1 MAPMTREQRGTL
13 LVVVVAVGML
23 AALLYHRWWSVDLY
37 PFNTFL
43 FRPEDRF
50 NDLRHGW
57 RFFAERLPLAQ
68 TPWPVAPGPLT
79 VVYRLLGL
87 LPFSAALALVVG
99 TAPAVVLAASWRA
112 FRGASRRGA
121 LARSLALTALAYP
134 VWFAADRANLEV
146 LVFALTWA
154 AVEAFRARRLGAS
167 AVLLGLAVAFKPFPG
182 ALLLLFLAERRLREV
197 AVVLAVA
204 AAVTAAS
211 QVYLL
216 RFTPFEYATVAD
228 AARRYFES
236 AVLRNDGLVFGHS
249 AFGLIKVLVCKL
261 SPASPPPAW
270 PAGDATNRAL
280 VLPYQLATV
289 AFGLGLAAWAWRSR
303 PAPWR
308 AVTVACCAIGLLPVV
323 SVDYRLLN
331 LFIPAL
337 LFVRDAPPTRCD
349 AAWVV
354 LFGLL
359 LSPRAYD
366 HYVFSRACRLPWYEV
381 TSSVV
386 TTPIL
391 LAILMALALASPHRA
406 GPGLPAAQA

>member
-13 LVVVVAVGML
+13 LVAVVAAGML
-23 AALLYHRWWSVDLY
+23 AAILYHRWWSVDLF

-43 FRPEDRF
+43 LNPGDRF
-50 NDLRHGW
+50 NDLRYGW
-57 RFFAERLPLAQ
+57 QFFAERRPLAEM
-68 TPWPVAPGPLT
+68 PWPIAPGPIT

-87 LPFSAALALVVG
+87 LPFSVALALVVG
-99 TAPAVVLAASWRA
+99 TAPAVVLVASWRA
-112 FRGASRRGA
+112 FRGTSLRGA

-134 VWFAADRANLEV
+134 VWFAVDRANLEV

-197 AVVLAVA
+197 AVVAAVA
-204 AAVTAAS
+204 AAVTVAS
-211 QVYLL
+211 RVYLL
-216 RFTPFEYATVAD
+216 QFTPFEYATAAD
-228 AARRYFES
+228 STRRYF
-236 AVLRNDGLVFGHS
+236 AHYVFGNDGLAFGHS

-261 SPASPPPAW
+261 SPASPPPTW
-270 PAGDATNRAL
+270 PAGDATIGTL
-280 VLPYQLATV
+280 IIPYQLATA
-289 AFGLGLAAWAWRSR
+289 AFGLSLAAWAWRAR

-308 AVTVACCAIGLLPVV
+308 AATVACCAAGLLPVV
-323 SVDYRLLN
+323 SADYRLLN

-337 LFVRDAPPTRCD
+337 LFVRDAAPTRRD
-349 AAWVV
+349 AAWVA
-354 LFGLL
+354 LFGLV

-366 HYVFSRACRLPWYEV
+366 HYVFRRACRVRSYEV

-391 LAILMALALASPHRA
+391 LALLLALALSDRGQTEPE
-406 GPGLPAAQA
+406 PPAA